1 MNETFD
7 TYTQRTLLYKILSAS
22 IVCFMAFIFT
32 CIFFSDSISKIP
44 YQPLIVIFFLLGL
57 LVTIGSM
64 LLLPSIKTYKK
75 DGQLIITDST
85 ISISD
90 HTYFLTELVTI
101 EINAGD
107 FMGKGTHGGLSDGS
121 GNRIMIATKD
131 QGVIKIRFVV
141 NSKEQ
146 KEKLTQ
152 IMKRWKSEG
161 FKIISNGID
170 LI

>member
-1 MNETFD
+1 MNDTFD
-7 TYTQRTLLYKILSAS
+7 TYTQRTLLYKILSVS
-22 IVCFMAFIFT
+22 IVCFMAFIST

-44 YQPLIVIFFLLGL
+44 HQSLIVVFFLLGL

-64 LLLPSIKTYKK
+64 FLLPSLKTYKK
-75 DGQLIITDST
+75 DRQLIITDST
-85 ISISD
+85 ITISD
-90 HTYFLTELVTI
+90 HTYFLTELVTA

-107 FMGKGTHGGLSDGS
+107 FKGKGTRGGLSDGS
-121 GNRIMIATKD
+121 GNTIVITTVDQRIKKAK
-131 QGVIKIRFVV
+131 FVV

-152 IMKRWKSEG
+152 IMKHRKFEG